1 MEQACRTPGL
11 GTTPDDSTADTTPEP
26 ETSKAAALRWRYDS
40 AVHAAR
46 ALNAPRS

>member
-1 MEQACRTPGL
+1 MEQVSRTS
-11 GTTPDDSTADTTPEP
+11 GTGMPPDDGTADTTPELD
-26 ETSKAAALRWRYDS
+26 TSSVAVPRWRYDS